1 MPRRKIM
8 RGKGEQG
15 RAVFWSLLC
24 LCLKPT
30 GVLAQAEP
38 LGGGQLLGA
47 GRLWVSP
54 AAELDPRAVRV
65 HMEGRGLPAEA
76 IITRYLPKVPAAR
89 CRLKHLFGFASAA
102 ARRSLN

>member
-1 MPRRKIM
+1 M
-8 RGKGEQG
+8 
-15 RAVFWSLLC
+15 
-24 LCLKPT
+24 
-30 GVLAQAEP
+30 QAEP

-76 IITRYLPKVPAAR
+76 IITRYLPKVQ
-89 CRLKHLFGFASAA
+89 A
-102 ARRSLN
+102 ARRSLTCTCSPLPQELSSCYAARELSWELDGHRHLGVM

>member
-1 MPRRKIM
+1 MAWRLASSSIHA
-8 RGKGEQG
+8 KGFPP
-15 RAVFWSLLC
+15 V
-24 LCLKPT
+24 
-30 GVLAQAEP
+30 QAEP

-76 IITRYLPKVPAAR
+76 IITRYLPKVQAAR
-89 CRLKHLFGFASAA
+89 RSVECICFASAA
-102 ARRSLN
+102 QQLQGSH

>member
-1 MPRRKIM
+1 M
-8 RGKGEQG
+8 
-15 RAVFWSLLC
+15 
-24 LCLKPT
+24 
-30 GVLAQAEP
+30 QAEP

-76 IITRYLPKVPAAR
+76 IITRYLPKVQ
-89 CRLKHLFGFASAA
+89 A
-102 ARRSLN
+102 ARRSCNASVLLCLSGS